1 MFGLKIQSPVGWG
14 QTEFHY
20 INLYYVFT
28 MYHTCMFPWDARFRS
43 FVGPFQKERK
53 AQSFSRQ
60 QLIIYIYSNTS
71 TKNLPLT
78 ARDLGIEVKDKT
90 TLSIINQVCTKSFE
104 ALQQLLQKSQLLP
117 SRPAILSLQTKYLG
131 QTAAWRSK
139 QKNNS
144 KLCYAKSQERF
155 AILINFESISEG
167 PCMRKPNLPN
177 LSQPI
182 RISYEST
189 HEESL
194 GVQHSLTQ
202 TICKPTFLTP
212 TTCGSPRKSR
222 HLANLGLKFWAS
234 AKGFGI

>member
-20 INLYYVFT
+20 MYLQYIIHACFREMLDSNRLLGRFT
-28 MYHTCMFPWDARFRS
+28 R
-43 FVGPFQKERK
+43 KERHNLSYTVIH
-53 AQSFSRQ
+53 QR
-60 QLIIYIYSNTS
+60 
-71 TKNLPLT
+71 KNLPLT

-144 KLCYAKSQERF
+144 KLLLCKTFCNFDQFWINIRRPVHAQTQLAE
-155 AILINFESISEG
+155 LITANTNQWINSWGVPWS
-167 PCMRKPNLPN
+167 
-177 LSQPI
+177 
-182 RISYEST
+182 ST
-189 HEESL
+189 
-194 GVQHSLTQ
+194 
-202 TICKPTFLTP
+202 
-212 TTCGSPRKSR
+212 
-222 HLANLGLKFWAS
+222 
-234 AKGFGI
+234 

>member
-1 MFGLKIQSPVGWG
+1 MVSTSISAERSVRFSVHVLFKASWIETWENVWLEDPITSRVG
-14 QTEFHY
+14 TDR
-20 INLYYVFT
+20 IPLYVFT

-144 KLCYAKSQERF
+144 KLLLCEIPRTFCNFDQF
-155 AILINFESISEG
+155 WIN
-167 PCMRKPNLPN
+167 
-177 LSQPI
+177 I
-182 RISYEST
+182 RRPV
-189 HEESL
+189 HA
-194 GVQHSLTQ
+194 QTQ
-202 TICKPTFLTP
+202 
-212 TTCGSPRKSR
+212 
-222 HLANLGLKFWAS
+222 LA
-234 AKGFGI
+234 